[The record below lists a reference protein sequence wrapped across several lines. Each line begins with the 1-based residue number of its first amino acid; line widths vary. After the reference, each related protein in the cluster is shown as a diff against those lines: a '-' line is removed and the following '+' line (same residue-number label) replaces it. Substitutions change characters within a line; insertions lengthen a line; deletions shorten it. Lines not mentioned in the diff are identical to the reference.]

1 MRSNHVLFALVVAGL
16 TWAMVA
22 PRAASAFVSPNPP
35 PGFERGHDGRWR
47 YRPPEP
53 VRPGSGGLLPGGKL
67 NVPKPGGGAHP
78 VGVGFRL
85 KPGAVGSAVGAAL
98 RRHPGIGVA
107 LGIASWLADEC
118 LKNKGGH
125 WVISCGEDP
134 DVDWGPWVE
143 PYGNTRHGT
152 AEAACRAGEERQ
164 SGREGGPYQ
173 WSPRFGG
180 RDPDKVSSV
189 SCCSDTGCAFSV
201 YRSVIGDPEVI
212 PDDELDRRL
221 DNAPYPKL
229 PTLPYEAEPIINPSP
244 GPDPQPMPFRIPVG
258 DPIPRVDPDTGRID
272 WVQPG
277 LEMQQLGTPADPLR
291 LDTRPVETPVAGPKG
306 EELKPEKPAKP
317 TTGTETPAPGG
328 GGAPLDPDKLDPC
341 KLHPDILACQK
352 YGEIKEPPKMGEQL
366 IQMDIRPYG
375 GASAGSCPAPR
386 QVSFFGR
393 PLSISYQPICDFATM
408 IRPLIIGLAYLSAAL
423 IFVGAAR
430 RN

>member
-98 RRHPGIGVA
+98 RRNPVIGVG
-107 LGIASWLADEC
+107 LGIAGWLADEC

-125 WVISCGEDP
+125 WVISCGDDP
-134 DVDWGPWVE
+134 DVDYGPWVE
-143 PYGNTRHGT
+143 PYGKSEH
-152 AEAACRAGEERQ
+152 ASADAACRAGQ
-164 SGREGGPYQ
+164 DAFFSGSKDAGP
-173 WSPRFGG
+173 FTAEVAG
-180 RDPDKVSSV
+180 DPARAVFAACCRAG
-189 SCCSDTGCAFSV
+189 SCFFNLK
-201 YRSVIGDPEVI
+201 RSVIGDPEVI

-221 DNAPYPKL
+221 DNAPYPQL

-258 DPIPRVDPDTGRID
+258 DPIPRVDPDTGRVD

-291 LDTRPVETPVAGPKG
+291 LDTKPVETPVAGPQGDK
-306 EELKPEKPAKP
+306 LKPEKPAEP
-317 TTGTETPAPGG
+317 TTGTETPTPGG
-328 GGAPLDPDKLDPC
+328 GGAPVDPDKLDPC
-341 KLHPDILACQK
+341 KRNPDILACQK
-352 YGEIKEPPKMGEQL
+352 YGEIKEPPKLQEQT
-366 IQMDIRPYG
+366 IPMDIRPYG
-375 GASAGSCPAPR
+375 SASAGSCPAPR

-393 PLSISYQPICDFATM
+393 PFAISYQPICDFATM

-423 IFVGAAR
+423 IFIGAAR
-430 RN
+430 RD

>member
-1 MRSNHVLFALVVAGL
+1 MRGHTLFLALVGL
-16 TWAMVA
+16 TGAMVA
-22 PRAASAFVSPNPP
+22 PAASAFVSPNPP
-35 PGFERGHDGRWR
+35 PGFERGNDGRWR

-67 NVPKPGGGAHP
+67 NVPKPGGGTHP

-85 KPGAVGSAVGAAL
+85 KPGAIGSAVGAAL

-118 LKNKGGH
+118 LKNRDGH
-125 WVISCGEDP
+125 WIISCGDDP
-134 DVDWGPWVE
+134 DVDWGPWEE
-143 PYGNTRHGT
+143 PYDHTMHGT
-152 AEAACRAGEERQ
+152 AEAACRAGEEAQ
-164 SGREGGPYQ
+164 SGRKGGPYRY
-173 WSPRFGG
+173 SPWYGNS
-180 RDPDKVSSV
+180 DPNRVSYV
-189 SCCSDTGCAFSV
+189 SCCSDTGCAFGV
-201 YRSVIGDPEVI
+201 TRRVIGDPEVI

-291 LDTRPVETPVAGPKG
+291 LDTKPVETPVAGPKG
-306 EELKPEKPAKP
+306 EELKPQKPADP
-317 TTGTETPAPGG
+317 TTAETPKPGG
-328 GGAPLDPDKLDPC
+328 GGAPIDPDKLDPC
-341 KLHPDILACQK
+341 KRNPDILACQK
-352 YGEIKEPPKMGEQL
+352 YGEIKEPPKLQEQV
-366 IQMDIRPYG
+366 IPMNIGPYG
-375 GASAGSCPAPR
+375 SASAGSCPAPR

-423 IFVGAAR
+423 IFIGAAR
-430 RN
+430 RD

>member
-1 MRSNHVLFALVVAGL
+1 MRGHTLFLALVGL
-16 TWAMVA
+16 TGAMVA
-22 PRAASAFVSPNPP
+22 PAASAFVSPNPP

-67 NVPKPGGGAHP
+67 NVPKPGGGTHP

-98 RRHPGIGVA
+98 RRHPAIGVG
-107 LGIASWLADEC
+107 LGIAGWLADEC

-125 WVISCGEDP
+125 WVISCGDDP
-134 DVDWGPWVE
+134 DVDWGPWEE
-143 PYGNTRHGT
+143 PYDHTMHGT
-152 AEAACRAGEERQ
+152 AEAACRAGEEAQ
-164 SGREGGPYQ
+164 SGKKGGPYRY
-173 WSPRFGG
+173 SPWYGNS
-180 RDPDKVSSV
+180 DPNKVGDV

-201 YRSVIGDPEVI
+201 TRIVIGDPEVI

-221 DNAPYPKL
+221 DNAPYPQL

-291 LDTRPVETPVAGPKG
+291 LDTKPVETPVAGPKG
-306 EELKPEKPAKP
+306 EELKPEKPADP
-317 TTGTETPAPGG
+317 TTAETPKPGG
-328 GGAPLDPDKLDPC
+328 GGAPVDPDKLDPC
-341 KLHPDILACQK
+341 KRNPDILACQK

-366 IQMDIRPYG
+366 IPMDIRPYG
-375 GASAGSCPAPR
+375 GSSAGSCPAPR

-393 PLSISYQPICDFATM
+393 PFSISYQPICDFATM

>member
-1 MRSNHVLFALVVAGL
+1 MRGHTLFLALVGL
-16 TWAMVA
+16 TGAMVA
-22 PRAASAFVSPNPP
+22 SAASAFVSPNPP

-67 NVPKPGGGAHP
+67 NVPKPGGGVHP

-85 KPGAVGSAVGAAL
+85 KPGAIGSAVGAAL
-98 RRHPGIGVA
+98 RRHPAIGVG
-107 LGIASWLADEC
+107 LGIAGWLADEC

-125 WVISCGEDP
+125 WVISCGDDP
-134 DVDWGPWVE
+134 DVDYGPWVE
-143 PYGNTRHGT
+143 PYGRSEH
-152 AEAACRAGEERQ
+152 ASADAACRAGQ
-164 SGREGGPYQ
+164 DAFFSGSKDAGPFTAE
-173 WSPRFGG
+173 FGG
-180 RDPDKVSSV
+180 DPARAVFAACCRAG
-189 SCCSDTGCAFSV
+189 SCFFNIK
-201 YRSVIGDPEVI
+201 RSVIGDPEVI

-221 DNAPYPKL
+221 DNAPYPQL

-306 EELKPEKPAKP
+306 EELKPENPAKP

-328 GGAPLDPDKLDPC
+328 GGAPVDPDKLDPC
-341 KLHPDILACQK
+341 KRNPDILACQK
-352 YGEIKEPPKMGEQL
+352 YGEIKEPPKLGEQL
-366 IQMDIRPYG
+366 IPMDIRPYG

-430 RN
+430 RD